1 MTYKNTQADNNDSG
15 TTDTTQN
22 GDMLTD
28 KAHQQSANSQPAPKK
43 ESFFANLL
51 MNIVIP
57 TLILTKLSSDEYLGA
72 TWGLIIA
79 LAFPISYGLRD
90 FAINKKL
97 NVFSALGV
105 VSVLLTGGLSLLKLP
120 PEYFAIKEAAIPGIL
135 CIITLVSIKTRYPL
149 VKVFIYNDKVLKIHK
164 VNEALAR
171 YNTQKQFDRTL
182 TNASMLIAAS
192 FFLSSILNYVL
203 AKMIL
208 VSDPGTAAFNAE
220 LGKMTALSY
229 PVIALPMMIIMM
241 ATLFYVFR
249 SIRLLTHLT
258 LEEVINDGSADA

>member
-1 MTYKNTQADNNDSG
+1 MINKNTDVDNNVEER
-15 TTDTTQN
+15 N
-22 GDMLTD
+22 GILAD
-28 KAHQQSANSQPAPKK
+28 KKQEQAFNSQPPAKK
-43 ESFFANLL
+43 ESFLANLL

-72 TWGLIIA
+72 TWGLIVA

-90 FAINKKL
+90 FMLNKKL

-135 CIITLVSIKTRYPL
+135 CLVTLISIKTRHPL
-149 VKVFIYNDKVLKIHK
+149 VKIFIYNDKVLRIHK
-164 VNEALAR
+164 VNDALAK
-171 YNTQKQFDRTL
+171 YNTQKQFEKTL
-182 TNASMLIAAS
+182 MNASILIAGS

-203 AKMIL
+203 AKLIL
-208 VSDPGTAAFNAE
+208 VSEPGTAAFNAE

-229 PVIALPMMIIMM
+229 PVIALPMMVIMM
-241 ATLFYVFR
+241 GTLFYVFR
-249 SIRLLTHLT
+249 SIRQLTHLT
-258 LEEVINDGSADA
+258 LEEVINDGSPE